1 MHKRLPAAHSQ
12 YFATQRTAEKTKGP
26 QYQPRPASCG
36 QSSPLILFNLENV
49 PQVCFTFRQWKGFS
63 PVFFTIHVNSKHDL
77 PYCCNKAGNK
87 RKNLLQAEDQF
98 EVCKKTTT
106 KNPINVVRIMWG
118 KAVKCRK
125 RLRHQAFLGLIKYNK
140 ETQESSHKNLIYP
153 SFNFLKDYPLSV
165 TGGLNLSQL
174 SWVVRRG
181 TPWRGHESIKERQ
194 PI

>member
-77 PYCCNKAGNK
+77 PYCCNKADKMATKGK
-87 RKNLLQAEDQF
+87 TFFRLKTSLKY
-98 EVCKKTTT
+98 VKKQQQ

-125 RLRHQAFLGLIKYNK
+125 KIKASSFSGFNQIQQRNTGK
-140 ETQESSHKNLIYP
+140 LTQK
-153 SFNFLKDYPLSV
+153 
-165 TGGLNLSQL
+165 LNLSVL
-174 SWVVRRG
+174 
-181 TPWRGHESIKERQ
+181 
-194 PI
+194 